1 MKVKQL
7 VLLLRIFFGLKPNMH
22 LVLVNDSSKNKKE
35 KGENK
40 NIVATI
46 SDNNVKMLFLNNE
59 CLRHLMDKI

>member
-7 VLLLRIFFGLKPNMH
+7 VLLLRNFFGLKPNMY

-35 KGENK
+35 KGVNK

-46 SDNNVKMLFLNNE
+46 SDNNAKTFF
-59 CLRHLMDKI
+59 

>member
-46 SDNNVKMLFLNNE
+46 SDNNAKMLFLNNE